1 MFKMDAS
8 LTNAMEEFQ
17 ELVKANGEELHCR
30 LIDTTQ
36 M

>member
-8 LTNAMEEFQ
+8 LTHTMEEFQ
-17 ELVKANGEELHCR
+17 ELVKANGEELHRR

>member
-1 MFKMDAS
+1 MFKMDTSLAS
-8 LTNAMEEFQ
+8 TMEEFQ
-17 ELVKANGEELHCR
+17 ELVKANGEELHRR

>member
-8 LTNAMEEFQ
+8 LVNTMEEFQ
-17 ELVKANGEELHCR
+17 ELVKAHGEELHCR

>member
-8 LTNAMEEFQ
+8 LTNVMEEFQ
-17 ELVKANGEELHCR
+17 ELVKGAGEELHCR
-30 LIDTTQ
+30 LIDTSQ